1 VSASSEARTY
11 ASVVFETAIKDWLS
25 GLEVTAGVL
34 HHSPELVRML
44 TDQTKSFEARQAALL
59 PLLPESTPKPVRNFV
74 LGMLANG
81 DIALIEEVVSELRD
95 MAASAGGPR
104 PTVAEVTAAVELTPT
119 ERTSIEERL
128 VEQFGTGLEFT
139 FKVDPAILGGLVIRV
154 GDKLL
159 DNSVAS
165 RMAALRQSLGV
176 SSR

>member
-1 VSASSEARTY
+1 MSASSEARTY

-25 GLEVTAGVL
+25 GLESVAGIV
-34 HHSPELVRML
+34 HRSPDLLRKL
-44 TDQTKSFEARQAALL
+44 TDQSKSFETRQAALL

-81 DIALIEEVVSELRD
+81 DIALLDDVVSELREL
-95 MAASAGGPR
+95 AASAGGPR
-104 PTVAEVTAAVELTPT
+104 PTLAEVTAAVELTPA
-119 ERTSIEERL
+119 ERSAIEERL
-128 VEQFGTGLEFT
+128 VGQFGAGLEFT

-165 RMAALRQSLGV
+165 RMAALRQSMGV
-176 SSR
+176 ASR